1 MNPDVAHLVA
11 PQKKLI
17 PVLVTA
23 AAVIVVMADQNAK
36 CTKQLVA
43 LVAQQLL
50 FRSSQPVTSRF
61 IAVIVSNPEE
71 HINQRLFNNPLQ
83 NAEGCFL
90 KIKLRSGFG

>member
-1 MNPDVAHLVA
+1 MNLDVAHLA
-11 PQKKLI
+11 AQQKKQT
-17 PVLVTA
+17 PVLVTGVA
-23 AAVIVVMADQNAK
+23 ATMVMADQNAK